1 MKKIGLLLLN
11 LGSPAAPTPA
21 AVGQYLREFL
31 MDEYVIDL
39 SQPLRWALVNLVI
52 VPRRKYASAKL
63 YQTIWTAAG
72 SPLLVHTRAL
82 AAGLRHALGE
92 QFRVA
97 VGMRYGQ
104 PSTATAL
111 AELLAE
117 GVERIIALPLY
128 PQYAESSF
136 ETAVQAVK
144 RAAQAQG
151 CSERLE
157 FLPPFYDQ
165 PSYLDA
171 CAALVHEHAKQ
182 HPVEHFVFSYHG
194 LPVRHLKRLDSSGQH
209 CLQQA
214 DCCARLTANNARCY
228 RAQCVYTT
236 RALAQR
242 LQLAPQQYSL
252 AFQSRLGRQAW
263 IGPPTEQVLV
273 ELAQRGVRRVAVSCP
288 SFTADCLE
296 TLEEIAVRARH
307 VFLQAGGSELTLVP
321 ALNANSFWVQA
332 LADWISHQARPE
344 PAFSN
349 AATQ

>member
-1 MKKIGLLLLN
+1 VKKIGLLLLN
-11 LGSPAAPTPA
+11 LGSPAAPTPE

-39 SQPLRWALVNLVI
+39 PKPLRWALVNLII

-72 SPLLVHTRAL
+72 SPLLVHTQAL

-104 PSTATAL
+104 PSTVTAL

-117 GVERIIALPLY
+117 RVDRIVALPLY

-136 ETAVQAVK
+136 ETAVQAVR
-144 RAAQAQG
+144 RAAQKQG
-151 CSERLE
+151 CAERLE
-157 FLPPFYDQ
+157 FLPPFYNQ
-165 PSYLDA
+165 PGYLDA
-171 CAALVHEHAKQ
+171 CATLVREHATQ
-182 HPVEHFVFSYHG
+182 HLVDHFIFSYHS
-194 LPVRHLKRLDSSGQH
+194 LPVRHIKRLDTSGQH
-209 CLQQA
+209 CLQQT
-214 DCCARLTANNARCY
+214 DCCEQMTPGNARCY
-228 RAQCVYTT
+228 RAHCFYTT
-236 RALAQR
+236 RAIAQR
-242 LQLAPQQYSL
+242 LGLSPQQYSL
-252 AFQSRLGRQAW
+252 TFQSRLGHQEW
-263 IGPPTEQVLV
+263 LGPQTEQVLG
-273 ELAQRGVRRVAVSCP
+273 ELAQQGAKRVAVSCP

-321 ALNANSFWVQA
+321 ALNANSFWVKV
-332 LADWISHQARPE
+332 LAEWIS
-344 PAFSN
+344 S
-349 AATQ
+349 